1 MFLKFLVVVVVVVVL
16 ICVLG
21 ACGLRAIH
29 LSMMIGIPFSL
40 RPFFSRNT
48 TSIISSSANSTY
60 AIPLWRRVTLST
72 TNLTARIGCCK
83 KSISSS
89 SVRERANC
97 LQNTVLASFSAS
109 VKKVFVVILGGDDEA
124 IGVVAIGVLVEYD
137 NDDEEEEESLRGDF
151 DVHPSSDGKIRLCS
165 VPSKR
170 ESMYALCGFI
180 KSSSIKVCI
189 MFINK
194 K

>member
-1 MFLKFLVVVVVVVVL
+1 ML
-16 ICVLG
+16 ICELG
-21 ACGLRAIH
+21 ACGLRATH
-29 LSMMIGIPFSL
+29 LSMMIGIPLSL

-48 TSIISSSANSTY
+48 MSIISSSANSTY

-109 VKKVFVVILGGDDEA
+109 VKKVFVVILGDVVV
-124 IGVVAIGVLVEYD
+124 IGVVGVFA
-137 NDDEEEEESLRGDF
+137 DDEDDNNNDEEEESLLGDF
-151 DVHPSSDGKIRLCS
+151 EVHPSSDGKVRLCS
-165 VPSKR
+165 APSKS

-194 K
+194 KIG